1 VLSLPVHTQ
10 LPADDPSPGNQC
22 TPARCVKYVAFVSS
36 ISCRSFQE
44 LGSSLRVDQKLA
56 VI

>member
-1 VLSLPVHTQ
+1 MLSLPVHTQ